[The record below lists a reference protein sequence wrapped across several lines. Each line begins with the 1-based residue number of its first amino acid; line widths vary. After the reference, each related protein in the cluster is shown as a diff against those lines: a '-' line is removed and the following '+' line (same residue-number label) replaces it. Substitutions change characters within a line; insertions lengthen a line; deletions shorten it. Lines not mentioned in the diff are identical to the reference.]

1 MNLKQLAFV
10 ELLSKWTKGNLV
22 DASYA
27 VIGSELGVT
36 PVAAFLRTKTLE
48 KHGWVKRKEGKLYLH
63 PKFSKGSEEEWNG
76 MSLPV
81 GDENHG

>member
-10 ELLSKWTKGNLV
+10 ELLAKWANGNLV

-27 VIGSELGVT
+27 VIGKELNVT

-48 KHGWVKRKEGKLYLH
+48 KHGWVKRKEGRLYLH
-63 PKFSKGSEEEWNG
+63 PKFTKGDQAEWEA
-76 MSLPV
+76 L
-81 GDENHG
+81 